1 MNTVIDVN
9 TNQPTDDK
17 PSGGVMGQIS
27 WRRLRDVFKEAGV
40 TAAHN
45 EKITHFVITDN
56 FLQFYVDRS

>member
-27 WRRLRDVFKEAGV
+27 WRRLQDVLQASGELM
-40 TAAHN
+40 HC
-45 EKITHFVITDN
+45 EEITHFVITDN
-56 FLQFYVDRS
+56 FLKFYVIIK